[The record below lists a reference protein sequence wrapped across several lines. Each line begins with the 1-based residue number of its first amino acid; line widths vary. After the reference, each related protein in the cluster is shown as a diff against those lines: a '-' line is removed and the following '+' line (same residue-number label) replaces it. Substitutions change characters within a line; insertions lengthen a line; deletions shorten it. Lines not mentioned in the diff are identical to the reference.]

1 MTEKI
6 EDTTQSTKGQNAKNL
21 PTAQQNVTQA
31 LKTSATKGKTGSAT
45 AQKSL
50 VTPKMCKKASRK
62 PFIIYSLEPAK
73 ERERELSI
81 FTHAKKLSEYIF
93 VITEKSPKKYRWSIV
108 TRLQNCAIEVVDNL
122 YQANFQRDEQKRLA
136 YQIRAGVCLRILDH
150 YAEVAKKMQAITIK
164 QMFYIAKL
172 ILEARKLLGGWTKNV
187 KK

>member
-6 EDTTQSTKGQNAKNL
+6 EDTTQSTKGQTTKNL

-73 ERERELSI
+73 EREREL
-81 FTHAKKLSEYIF
+81 
-93 VITEKSPKKYRWSIV
+93 
-108 TRLQNCAIEVVDNL
+108 
-122 YQANFQRDEQKRLA
+122 
-136 YQIRAGVCLRILDH
+136 
-150 YAEVAKKMQAITIK
+150 
-164 QMFYIAKL
+164 
-172 ILEARKLLGGWTKNV
+172 
-187 KK
+187 